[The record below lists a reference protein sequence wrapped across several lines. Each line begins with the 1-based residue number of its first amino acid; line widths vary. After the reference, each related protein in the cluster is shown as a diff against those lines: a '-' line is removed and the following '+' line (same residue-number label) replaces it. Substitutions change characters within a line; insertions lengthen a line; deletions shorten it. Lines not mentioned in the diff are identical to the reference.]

1 MNIQSNIFS
10 RFTKMRVP
18 TKKSTQKYSLMLK
31 VNVLLIINILDKLL
45 VQNKNRIFTF
55 DSYE

>member
-10 RFTKMRVP
+10 HFAKMRVQ
-18 TKKSTQKYSLMLK
+18 TKKSTQKHSLMLK
-31 VNVLLIINILDKLL
+31 VNVFLIFNNLDKLL
-45 VQNKNRIFTF
+45 VQNKNRIFTC

>member
-1 MNIQSNIFS
+1 MNNQSNIFS
-10 RFTKMRVP
+10 RFAKMRLP
-18 TKKSTQKYSLMLK
+18 TKKSTEKHSLMLK